1 MKSTFNIIITGCGG
15 DIGQS
20 IAKILK
26 SNKMFDKVI
35 GCDMSLDNAS
45 KFIFDKVL
53 TLPACKAENYAAS
66 LQEIIL
72 SENIDIVLPIAEPE
86 LRMLA
91 QKKSYSYFLDKTL
104 ICANIEALEIGFD
117 KYATIEFLKAN
128 HLPFPE
134 TNIISNVI
142 EPQLPCIL
150 KSRNGS
156 GSKSVFI
163 IETMVDFI
171 FYKKKYPDF
180 IIQELLKNGEEEY
193 TCGVFR
199 SIKGEIRTIIYKRKL
214 TGGFSG
220 YGIVVEDEK
229 INSLLIKVAEGLNLR
244 GSINIQL
251 RMDEKGPCIFEINPR
266 FSSTVRFRHMMG
278 FEDVIWSIQD
288 ALKMELS
295 KYVKPNIGTEFYKGF
310 VEYIN

>member
-1 MKSTFNIIITGCGG
+1 
-15 DIGQS
+15 
-20 IAKILK
+20 
-26 SNKMFDKVI
+26 MFDKVI